1 MKFGLTVGRQAKKEI
16 KALDAATVKRIE
28 DRFKQLSINPFD
40 PRLSK
45 PIKMKPG
52 HRTSRIGDWR
62 IIYWV
67 NESDLVIEVIYI
79 WPRDKAY

>member
-1 MKFGLTVGRQAKKEI
+1 MSYGLNVGRQAKKEI
-16 KALDAATVKRIE
+16 KTLNTAMVKRIE

-52 HRTSRIGDWR
+52 HRTSRVGDWR
-62 IIYWV
+62 IIYRV
-67 NESDLVIEVIYI
+67 SEPDLVI
-79 WPRDKAY
+79 